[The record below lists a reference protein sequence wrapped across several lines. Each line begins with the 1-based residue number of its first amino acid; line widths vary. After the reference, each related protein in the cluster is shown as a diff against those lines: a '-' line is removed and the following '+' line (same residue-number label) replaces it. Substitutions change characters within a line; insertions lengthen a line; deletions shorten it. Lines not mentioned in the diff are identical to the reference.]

1 MKKFN
6 IKSLLAFVVALIM
19 VLSISA
25 CATEE
30 VSDASATDEVATEIA
45 TDVATEV
52 ATEETGVI
60 VPEFTFNNTGA
71 EEICEIYL
79 SPVGQDQWGPDQLGG
94 TTIPSG
100 GSYVLQNI
108 PAGQYDV
115 KAIGCA
121 GSEVIGQLDIQ
132 PQQ

>member
-6 IKSLLAFVVALIM
+6 IKFVFMFVVALIM

-30 VSDASATDEVATEIA
+30 TVEAPTTEEVATEA
-45 TDVATEV
+45 VTEV
-52 ATEETGVI
+52 ATEEVATEVAGEI
-60 VPEFTFNNTGA
+60 VPEFTFNNTGE

-79 SPVGQDQWGPDQLGG
+79 SPVGQENWGPDQLGG
-94 TTIPSG
+94 ATIPAG

-108 PAGQYDV
+108 PAGSYDI

-121 GSEVIGQLDIQ
+121 GSEVVGQIDIQ
-132 PQQ
+132 P

>member
-6 IKSLLAFVVALIM
+6 IKSLLVFVVALIM
-19 VLSISA
+19 VLSLSA

-30 VSDASATDEVATEIA
+30 VSDASATDEAATE
-45 TDVATEV
+45 VATEV
-52 ATEETGVI
+52 ATEEAGVI
-60 VPEFTFNNTGA
+60 VPEFTFNNTGE

-94 TTIPSG
+94 ATIPSG

-115 KAIGCA
+115 KAVGCA